1 MHLWLTDSLFVV
13 EDITVYRQLLQR
25 LFVFPNTQVKINMS
39 KAQRKITRI
48 CTCEKYVCF
57 EIKCN
62 QFEQNNILVMFS
74 FNHYWSELS

>member
-1 MHLWLTDSLFVV
+1 MHLWLADSLFVV
-13 EDITVYRQLLQR
+13 EDITVYRQLLK
-25 LFVFPNTQVKINMS
+25 FVFPNTKVKINMS

-62 QFEQNNILVMFS
+62 QFSRTKQ
-74 FNHYWSELS
+74 LS